1 MSSQPMISYNILAK
15 LVAVVL
21 AVASMSC
28 AAVPARA
35 ESGFSLWLDSVFA
48 APAKPAV
55 TSPANRAPA
64 AMHDVKPV
72 RLVAPRGAAKPVV
85 FATAAAASRSDCFWC
100 NRPIFVS
107 GLSF

>member
-1 MSSQPMISYNILAK
+1 MISYNIPAK

-28 AAVPARA
+28 ASVPARA
-35 ESGFSLWLDSVFA
+35 ESGISLWLDSIFA
-48 APAKPAV
+48 APAKPVV
-55 TSPANRAPA
+55 TPPANRAS

-72 RLVAPRGAAKPVV
+72 RLVAPRGAAAKPVV
-85 FATAAAASRSDCFWC
+85 FATAAPASRSDCFWC